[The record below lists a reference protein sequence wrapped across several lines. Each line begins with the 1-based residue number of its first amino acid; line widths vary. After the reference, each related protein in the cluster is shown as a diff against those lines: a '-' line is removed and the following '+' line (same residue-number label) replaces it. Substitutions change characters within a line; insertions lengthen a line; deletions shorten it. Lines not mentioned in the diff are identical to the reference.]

1 MAATFRRCSGVCYRD
16 WAIYQSAIWAIAH
29 RLCRVVW
36 KILHEGVRFIEQ
48 GIQSDPKAKKQRAR
62 ILARAL
68 RKLGYDV
75 TITPINPATT
85 EMGMQM

>member
-1 MAATFRRCSGVCYRD
+1 VLS
-16 WAIYQSAIWAIAH
+16 
-29 RLCRVVW
+29 

-48 GIQSDPKAKKQRAR
+48 GKEPDPKKQRAR

-75 TITPINPATT
+75 AISPMNPPTAESATPT
-85 EMGMQM
+85 Q